1 LCVELSQLSRVA
13 AWKQQIAARNPAA
26 IPLHRKQ
33 GGDLKMTRRKSS
45 VRAGA
50 AIALLAFAALG
61 LNLGSTES
69 AKSENEK
76 LTPFRILTP
85 KAHQCQQ
92 RCLSRATACYQSAK
106 ENDAKEACENYAIT
120 CQQKC

>member
-1 LCVELSQLSRVA
+1 VKFPQLSRVA
-13 AWKQQIAARNPAA
+13 AWQQQIAAGNPAA

-69 AKSENEK
+69 AKSENDK

-85 KAHQCQQ
+85 EARQCQE
-92 RCLSRATACYQSAK
+92 RCLARATACYRSTK
-106 ENDAKEACENYAIT
+106 DNDAKEACENYSIT